1 MYNFTYQNLVSFEGN
16 IGNKGNLA
24 LVAYMDFET
33 TAPAENFLTPEQN
46 KMFVVS
52 YTLIFAFHPKLN
64 LNRVIVQRRFG
75 HSLLKVATVDYLTED
90 QLQFVDKDLI
100 NQLKDCAINVSERRC
115 KNAVE
120 QMFAVELKFASNC
133 LLKWFNRNFKIQNME
148 IDHKEKFTYEAFNP
162 IDQKKTKCIVCNFPP
177 IINAKIPNVPAN
189 EMSYTDFYIRYEHK
203 FLRNVYSKKELKTSK
218 ELKSL
223 ESYYEVFDRFLTIA
237 ILLRSDF

>member
-1 MYNFTYQNLVSFEGN
+1 MYNFTNQNLVSFEGN

-24 LVAYMDFET
+24 LVASMDFET

-120 QMFAVELKFASNC
+120 QMFAVELNFASNF

-148 IDHKEKFTYEAFNP
+148 IDHKEKFTYEAFYP
-162 IDQKKTKCIVCNFPP
+162 IDQKKNK
-177 IINAKIPNVPAN
+177 
-189 EMSYTDFYIRYEHK
+189 MY
-203 FLRNVYSKKELKTSK
+203 FLQLSP
-218 ELKSL
+218 
-223 ESYYEVFDRFLTIA
+223 DH
-237 ILLRSDF
+237 